1 MRPLGPINR
10 IQGDNERYRS
20 HMKGNIFMHMKL
32 KSYAVFLFAAL
43 LSGCGQAEIIQNAQT
58 KGKFFEIFTKGN
70 QDYIEAVAA
79 EDVDKLMTFYADNA
93 VQISPSIPII
103 HGADNIRVI
112 WVAFFSDFEVLEA
125 TSTIDEVIV
134 VGRRAFARGQ
144 YTMTYQ
150 SIIDGTIY
158 REAGRFA
165 ESSRQLE
172 DGQWVM
178 TTEIS
183 SQGPPAEMEN

>member
-1 MRPLGPINR
+1 
-10 IQGDNERYRS
+10 
-20 HMKGNIFMHMKL
+20 MHRKL
-32 KSYAVFLFAAL
+32 KSGVICL
-43 LSGCGQAEIIQNAQT
+43 LATLLVGCGQAEIIQNVQT

-79 EDVDKLMTFYADNA
+79 EDLDKLMTFYADNA

-103 HGADNIRVI
+103 QGADNIRVE
-112 WVAFFSDFEVLEA
+112 WEAFFSDFEVLEA

-134 VGRRAFARGQ
+134 VGRRAFARGH

-150 SIIDGTIY
+150 SVIDGTIY

-165 ESSRQLE
+165 ESSRQLK

-183 SQGPPAEMEN
+183 NQGPPAEREN

>member
-1 MRPLGPINR
+1 
-10 IQGDNERYRS
+10 
-20 HMKGNIFMHMKL
+20 MKENMFRHRKL
-32 KSYAVFLFAAL
+32 KSWVVFLFVAIL
-43 LSGCGQAEIIQNAQT
+43 FGCGQDEIIQNAKT
-58 KGKFFEIFTKGN
+58 KGNFFEIFSKGN
-70 QDYIEAVAA
+70 QEYIEAVAA

-103 HGADNIRVI
+103 KGADKIRVA
-112 WVAFFSDFEVLEA
+112 WETFFSDFEVLEA

-165 ESSRQLE
+165 ESSLELE

-183 SQGPPAEMEN
+183 NEGPPIEKEN